1 MSARATSAVMPFT
14 PDPHGLGNG
23 SIACQSEG
31 TQWTPA
37 SGRAGERNGR
47 YGMPQAR
54 ALATPVRG
62 ANG

>member
-1 MSARATSAVMPFT
+1 MPFT

-47 YGMPQAR
+47 YRMPQAR
-54 ALATPVRG
+54 AFATPVRD